1 MVLLLLLL
9 LREEGEGICRGWSLP
24 IPLRLRRRLR
34 LRPATRKNLPSRY
47 LLLLTKTIP
56 TILLTE
62 TEQEEEMQLAP
73 IEPKSSA
80 STAQEK
86 VPWSLRPLQRISP
99 GEEVE

>member
-9 LREEGEGICRGWSLP
+9 LREEGEGVCRGWSLGTV
-24 IPLRLRRRLR
+24 RVRLR
-34 LRPATRKNLPSRY
+34 LRPAATITRKNRPSRY

-56 TILLTE
+56 TILRTE
-62 TEQEEEMQLAP
+62 TEEEMEAVAP

-86 VPWSLRPLQRISP
+86 VPWSLPPLQRILP